1 MCWPG
6 PKPGGKAALPA
17 QWADLMTVVWL
28 TLIGCAVGLWVLA
41 LIFRGWN
48 RPVFTSVFQGGVR
61 FNTFVGLAV
70 ADGLLG
76 REGVAMTA
84 LAAGAMIVLIN
95 VLCVATL
102 TLAVGGGGSL
112 MTRLKV
118 IPKELS
124 RNPLILACLIGAV
137 FTATGTTLPVAV
149 DGVFKIFGDAGLPM
163 ALLAVG
169 AGIRFG
175 GEARAVGSEVLAS
188 AVQFIAKPLIAYAL
202 GTTFGLSGTAL
213 VVVVLLMALPTA
225 PSAYILARQMGGDAP
240 VMAPDHFGADGR
252 GISDPAGDAVA
263 AGADLTDQAPGS
275 AGVAAGLAD
284 AIAVV
289 GLIIMMQAEQTAE
302 NQRRKPDRQQGMGWH
317 QSHQHHRQADG

>member
-1 MCWPG
+1 MIAVLNALIPIAVLIFCGWLLKTRAILPDAFWGGLERLTYYILTPALLVHVLAG
-6 PKPGGKAALPA
+6 PKAGGKAALPA

-28 TLIGCAVGLWVLA
+28 TLIGCAVGLWALA
-41 LIFRGWN
+41 LVIRGWN

-102 TLAVGGGGSL
+102 TIAVGGGGSL
-112 MTRLKV
+112 AVRLKA
-118 IPKELS
+118 IPRELS
-124 RNPLILACLIGAV
+124 RNPLILACLIGAL

-175 GEARAVGSEVLAS
+175 GDARALGSEVLAS
-188 AVQFIAKPLIAYAL
+188 VVQFIAKPMLAYAL
-202 GTTFGLSGTAL
+202 GTAFGLTGTAL

-240 VMAPDHFGADGR
+240 VMARIISSQTVGAF
-252 GISDPAGDAVA
+252 
-263 AGADLTDQAPGS
+263 LTLP
-275 AGVAAGLAD
+275 VTLWLLGL
-284 AIAVV
+284 
-289 GLIIMMQAEQTAE
+289 T
-302 NQRRKPDRQQGMGWH
+302 
-317 QSHQHHRQADG
+317 

>member
-1 MCWPG
+1 MIAVLNALIPIAVLIFCGWLLKSRSLLPEAFWGGLEKLTYYILTPALLVHVLAG
-6 PKPGGKAALPA
+6 PKAGGKAALPA

-28 TLIGCAVGLWVLA
+28 TLIGCAAGLWVLA
-41 LIFRGWN
+41 LLFRRWN
-48 RPVFTSVFQGGVR
+48 RPTFTSVFQGGVR

-76 REGVAMTA
+76 RDGVAMTA

-112 MTRLKV
+112 ATRLKV
-118 IPKELS
+118 IPKELA
-124 RNPLILACLIGAV
+124 RNPLIIACLIGAV
-137 FTATGTTLPVAV
+137 FTATGTTLPVSI

-175 GEARAVGSEVLAS
+175 GEARAVGSEILAS

-202 GTTFGLSGTAL
+202 GTSFGLTGTAL

-240 VMAPDHFGADGR
+240 VMARIISAQTVGAF
-252 GISDPAGDAVA
+252 
-263 AGADLTDQAPGS
+263 LTLP
-275 AGVAAGLAD
+275 VTLWLLGL
-284 AIAVV
+284 
-289 GLIIMMQAEQTAE
+289 T
-302 NQRRKPDRQQGMGWH
+302 
-317 QSHQHHRQADG
+317 